1 MGFATT
7 LWEWYGEGE
16 YKRVLAVCETFPALE
31 FLAMSADE
39 QRGAIP
45 SCPACEAWSMTML
58 PLNDTLVVCGTAMP
72 IEVRSNLHNLW
83 QLCSNLPEHAFRCG
97 DWMLFDHQ
105 EWQPIRDS
113 AQNLLGL
120 MECLEIQPYLDDL
133 TVDCRNEVNGCIVAN
148 FKCT

>member
-7 LWEWYGEGE
+7 LWG
-16 YKRVLAVCETFPALE
+16 
-31 FLAMSADE
+31 
-39 QRGAIP
+39 
-45 SCPACEAWSMTML
+45 
-58 PLNDTLVVCGTAMP
+58 
-72 IEVRSNLHNLW
+72 SNPHNLW

-133 TVDCRNEVNGCIVAN
+133 TVDCCNEVNGDIVAN
-148 FKCT
+148 SKRT